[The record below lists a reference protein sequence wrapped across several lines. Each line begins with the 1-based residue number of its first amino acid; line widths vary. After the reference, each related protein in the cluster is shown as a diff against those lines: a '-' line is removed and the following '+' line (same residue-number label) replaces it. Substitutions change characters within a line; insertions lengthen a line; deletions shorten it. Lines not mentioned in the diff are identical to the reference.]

1 MIIGCDLM
9 VQLGLLDVFKF
20 QVLQWDGATAPTK
33 EPSCLLGQT
42 DLTSCN
48 MHQVIMQTTEPVST
62 REATDRLVK
71 ILESTYEKEY
81 LKQVSDKATQ
91 MIAEEIT
98 ELIRLLKYFEDV
110 FDGTLGYWDIDPVDL

>member
-1 MIIGCDLM
+1 
-9 VQLGLLDVFKF
+9 
-20 QVLQWDGATAPTK
+20 
-33 EPSCLLGQT
+33 
-42 DLTSCN
+42 
-48 MHQVIMQTTEPVST
+48 MQTTEPVST